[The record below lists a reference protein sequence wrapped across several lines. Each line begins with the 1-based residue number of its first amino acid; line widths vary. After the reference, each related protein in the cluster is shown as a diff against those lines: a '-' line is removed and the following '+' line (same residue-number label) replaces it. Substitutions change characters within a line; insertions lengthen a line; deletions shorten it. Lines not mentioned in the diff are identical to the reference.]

1 MYIKTEGIVLRTVKY
16 GDNSV
21 IADIYTRS
29 YGCLP
34 FMVRMPSEKRKS
46 ATQVLLQP
54 LTQLAF
60 DADIR
65 PKARL
70 HYFKD
75 ARIAVPYTDLL
86 LNTYKVTIALFLAE
100 FLSHAIRREGKN
112 EPLYE
117 FIRTA
122 LEWLDTCE
130 GNFANFHLVFLLRLS
145 LFIGFYPNLADFRK
159 GLNFDLLNGCFSAAT
174 VPAEGRVLA
183 ASEARFVVPLMDM
196 NFDTMRHFR
205 FTHEQRGRILEVLLE
220 YYRLHIPDF
229 PELHSLEVLKAVF
242 A

>member
-16 GDNSV
+16 GDRSV

-29 YGCLP
+29 YGCLS
-34 FMVRMPSEKRKS
+34 FLVRIPSGKRKS

-65 PKARL
+65 PKAKL

-75 ARIAVPYTDLL
+75 VRIAVPYTDLL

-117 FIRTA
+117 FIQTA

-130 GNFANFHLVFLLRLS
+130 GNYANFHLVFLLRLS
-145 LFIGFYPNLADFRK
+145 MFIGFYPNLTDFRK
-159 GLNFDLLNGCFSAAT
+159 GFTFDLQNGCFSSVA
-174 VPAEGRVLA
+174 VPAEGQVLS
-183 ASEARFVVPLMDM
+183 ASEARFIVPLMDM

-205 FTHEQRGRILEVLLE
+205 FTHAQRGRILEVLLE

-229 PELHSLEVLKAVF
+229 PVLHSFEVLKAVF